1 MSENVMDK
9 KAPLQIEDFDAEGLQ
24 SLDQGIQISI
34 AISLKRMADILA
46 EAWDAEKK
54 SP

>member
-1 MSENVMDK
+1 MSGNEKLLDK
-9 KAPLQIEDFDAEGLQ
+9 LEDLACADLSVPISQ
-24 SLDQGIQISI
+24 VSLMSI